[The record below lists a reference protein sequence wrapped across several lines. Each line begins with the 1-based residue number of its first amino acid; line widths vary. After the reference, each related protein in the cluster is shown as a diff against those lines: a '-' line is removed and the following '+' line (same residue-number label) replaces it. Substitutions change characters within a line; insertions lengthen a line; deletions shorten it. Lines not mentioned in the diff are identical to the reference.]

1 MQKTKKPM
9 KFIRIEEELLDQI
22 KEVAE
27 KMHASTTWTAGYLL
41 RQQLKAI
48 EQEKTDE

>member
-1 MQKTKKPM
+1 MKKTKKPM
-9 KFIRIEEELLDQI
+9 KFIRIEEELLNQI

-27 KMHASTTWTAGYLL
+27 KMHASTTWTASYLL

>member
-9 KFIRIEEELLDQI
+9 KFIRIEEELLNQI
-22 KEVAE
+22 KEVAG

-48 EQEKTDE
+48 EQENTNE